1 MKIRD
6 LKKDVNYIFSH
17 IIDEC
22 YSTLYY
28 SPEVY
33 QEHVISVMADALEKK
48 NEFLNLIN
56 RSQKIS
62 DKEKKEYLST
72 LTADIFET
80 STELIDRLNDFE
92 L

>member
-22 YSTLYY
+22 YSSLYY
-28 SPEVY
+28 SPEIY

-56 RSQKIS
+56 KTQSIENG
-62 DKEKKEYLST
+62 EKKKYLST
-72 LTADIFET
+72 ITTDIFET
-80 STELIDRLNDFE
+80 STELIDRLNDFP